1 MAEPVVLPGTGATVV
16 RAKALG
22 VKVDCDETPA
32 EGKGL
37 DSGPDTASIRSVVLD
52 CTNDAEP

>member
-1 MAEPVVLPGTGATVV
+1 VV